1 MPTHHRAQRI
11 EHRPIDDLKSA
22 RKRGAARIAQRAD
35 SIATF
40 GFNSTILVD
49 SKAGVISGYGR
60 VLAARKLQLETVPVV
75 VLGHPSETQK
85 PADMLAVHRGGS
97 K

>member
-1 MPTHHRAQRI
+1 MPHHRAQRI
-11 EHRPIDDLKSA
+11 EHRHIDKPKNA
-22 RKRGAARIAQRAD
+22 RKRGAARVAQIAASIAQ
-35 SIATF
+35 F
-40 GFNSTILVD
+40 GFNSPILVD
-49 SKAGVISGYGR
+49 SKAGIISGYGR
-60 VLAARKLQLETVPVV
+60 VLAARNLQLETVPVV